1 MLDASQQL
9 DLAVTALS
17 NESDTPDQ
25 AVVDTEPEAVTKDLQ
40 PNISMEGE
48 SAQEVPDTPEE
59 ADIKS
64 QDSTDPHVHKEH
76 GETPIDSVPVTL
88 DEDPAIL
95 MGSENDTSGESCM
108 KQGKDE
114 HGDTSPLI
122 EDVTNDQPE
131 KSEILSASTNG
142 IELDGEEQAETQIEA
157 VEAVKPIE
165 SDNGEHDSAN
175 DHTTSEADA
184 DARQDEGDTA
194 IAELTQDQS
203 DMSESSIHAGE
214 QNAEEHDAATAVQEN
229 KQASDA
235 NIDDGAAASEQRP
248 ELMTPDIVA
257 APGQEPSGMFNF
269 FSL

>member
-1 MLDASQQL
+1 MLDATQQL
-9 DLAVTALS
+9 DSAITTLT
-17 NESDTPDQ
+17 NESDTPVQ
-25 AVVDTEPEAVTKDLQ
+25 AVVDIEPEAVTNDLQ
-40 PNISMEGE
+40 PNTSMEDK
-48 SAQEVPDTPEE
+48 SAQEVPDTPEQVE
-59 ADIKS
+59 IES

-76 GETPIDSVPVTL
+76 GENPNDSVPVTL

-95 MGSENDTSGESCM
+95 KGSENDTSGEPCM

-114 HGDTSPLI
+114 HGDVSPLI
-122 EDVTNDQPE
+122 EDVTNNQPE
-131 KSEILSASTNG
+131 KSEIRSASTNG

-184 DARQDEGDTA
+184 DARQDEDDTA

-203 DMSESSIHAGE
+203 DMPASSTHPGE
-214 QNAEEHDAATAVQEN
+214 QNAEEHDAATAVQEK

-235 NIDDGAAASEQRP
+235 NIDDGAAVSEQRP

-257 APGQEPSGMFNF
+257 APGQEPSGMLNF